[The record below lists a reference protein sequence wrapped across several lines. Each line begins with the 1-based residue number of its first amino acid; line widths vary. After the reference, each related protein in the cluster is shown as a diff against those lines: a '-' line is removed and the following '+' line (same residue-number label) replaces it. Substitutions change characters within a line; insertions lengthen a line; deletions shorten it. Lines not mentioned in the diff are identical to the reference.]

1 MGGVEWK
8 KKYEEKNRLG
18 KEREKRRNGFLKG
31 W

>member
-8 KKYEEKNRLG
+8 KKYEEKNRLR